1 MKTINNKVV
10 PQLRNITVSLTAAT
24 LVVMTTLP
32 VSGHGFVEFPKARQA
47 ICQAQGGYWW
57 PDDGSAIPNLACK
70 EAFLASGYV
79 PFVQEHEISVNV
91 ADYLNQAAVEAAVP
105 DGTLCAAG
113 SAEKDGLN
121 LASPHWQKTTI
132 VPDGNNEI
140 TLKFNAQTPHN
151 PSYWQIYLSKP
162 TFNADTDKL
171 TWQDLELVQSHGN
184 IEVTREPDGNRYY
197 YMQVSIPADRSGQAL
212 LYTRWQRNDVA
223 GEGFYNC
230 SDVIIE
236 RDDTVPDEWYAIAY
250 FLRQGQQA
258 NIGDQVWARIF
269 NSDGD
274 ELISELFD
282 VTEANLDTWPSVLAL
297 DLTTKYDNLVDI
309 GIEDSD
315 GNIHFD
321 TNNLLANQVWVTN
334 ADHSYQLSI
343 SSKPDNSA
351 PVVRPIDDIVLS
363 SGEQHAIHVHAFD
376 DDNDPL
382 TYHWQIPAPLTYT
395 GDSSDIVITAPEV
408 DSTQAFVLHVTV
420 SDGLLSTSQSF
431 NVTVEQ
437 TTNPDVPA
445 WDANTAYQAGDRVI
459 YQNQI
464 YVAKWWSRNQ
474 PPASSDAWQL
484 ESNTDVS
491 LWQAGKT
498 YVQGDIVEYNGKR
511 YRAQWWT
518 QGEEPGTADV
528 WQRQ

>member
-1 MKTINNKVV
+1 MKMINYKAIPNLKSVV
-10 PQLRNITVSLTAAT
+10 LTLIAGAGVAT
-24 LVVMTTLP
+24 TTLP
-32 VSGHGFVEFPKARQA
+32 ANSHGFVEFPKARQA

-70 EAFLASGYV
+70 AAFLTSGYV

-121 LASPHWQKTTI
+121 LASPHWQKTIIT
-132 VPDGNNEI
+132 PDGNNEI

-171 TWQDLELVQSHGN
+171 SWQDLELVQSHGN
-184 IEVTREPDGNRYY
+184 IAVTREPDGNRYY
-197 YMQVSIPADRSGQAL
+197 YMQVSIPAERSGQAL

-230 SDVIIE
+230 SDIIIE
-236 RDDTVPDEWYAIAY
+236 RDDTLPDEWFAIAY
-250 FLRQGQQA
+250 YLRQGQQA
-258 NIGDQVWARIF
+258 NIGDQVWARVF
-269 NSDGD
+269 NGDGD

-282 VTEANLDTWPSVLAL
+282 VTEANLDSWASLLAQE
-297 DLTTKYDNLVDI
+297 LTTKYDNLVDI
-309 GIEDSD
+309 GIKDND
-315 GNIHFD
+315 GNIQFD
-321 TNNLLANQVWVTN
+321 TNNLFGNQVWVTN
-334 ADHSYQLSI
+334 ADYSYQLSI
-343 SSKPDNSA
+343 TSKPDNHA
-351 PVVRPIDDIVLS
+351 PIVRPIDDVILHS
-363 SGEQHAIHVHAFD
+363 SEQHAIHVHAFD

-382 TYHWQIPAPLTYT
+382 TYQWQIPTPLTYT
-395 GDSSDIVITAPEV
+395 GGGSDIVITAPEV
-408 DSTQAFVLHVTV
+408 ASTQIFALQVTV
-420 SDGLLSTSQSF
+420 SDGQLTASQSF
-431 NVTVEQ
+431 TVTVEPV
-437 TTNPDVPA
+437 TDPNVPI
-445 WDANTAYQAGDRVI
+445 WDANTAYQAGDKVK
-459 YQNQI
+459 YQEQV

-528 WQRQ
+528 WQLQ